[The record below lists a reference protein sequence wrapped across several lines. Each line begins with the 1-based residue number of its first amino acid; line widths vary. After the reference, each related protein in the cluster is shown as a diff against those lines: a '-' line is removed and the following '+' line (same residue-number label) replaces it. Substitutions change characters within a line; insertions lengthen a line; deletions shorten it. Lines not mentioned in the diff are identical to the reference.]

1 MYQSKTVVTVNKCKH
16 KNRNARTQT
25 KMHDNRKSA
34 QNGKSEQLENLNLRT
49 KKSLGNTKCVQKW
62 KAWEHFQN
70 QTLNNEKK
78 NNKKKKVTSISK
90 A

>member
-1 MYQSKTVVTVNKCKH
+1 MKHQTCMYQSKTIVTVKKCKH

-49 KKSLGNTKCVQKW
+49 KKSLGNTKCDLNLL
-62 KAWEHFQN
+62 HSN
-70 QTLNNEKK
+70 STILTLGSGNNFM
-78 NNKKKKVTSISK
+78 
-90 A
+90 